1 VEVVDVDPAPER
13 RSDLEE
19 DPLLQAVAQ
28 GVAEVRWR
36 NALVVA
42 GVRLFVG
49 VLGLTFLGLGGLFP
63 GRLAPALVV
72 PALLVY
78 LGFALVAAWLLR
90 RRWRVTAVAAAAA
103 VVDIALVSS
112 AILAAT
118 EPGAASFV
126 PLGYMVGILLLLPLF
141 GALALPARLAGPLA
155 VAAILVQLAL
165 GLRAG
170 IPVLFLAL
178 GTVCACAF
186 AGVVIW
192 ASRWMVKLAAE
203 RAVTEATAS
212 MAANH
217 ARAMEAAH
225 AEIAAQRDRL
235 VAAQNEAEAL
245 AQLIVHDL
253 KNPLA
258 ALLQYISLAEAELK
272 TVEGAAGLVDYLESA
287 SAEGRRLSKLIGD
300 LLLVYRLERGVMA
313 PAREQVPLALVLL
326 SVVRRHALRAEERGV
341 VVEVEADE
349 DLMVAAD
356 LDLVQRM
363 LENLLSNAL
372 RHVGRG
378 DRVRMDARLSDGRL
392 RIAVRNSGPPVVPEL
407 RGRLF
412 DRFVSGGR
420 REWQNAGLGL
430 YLCRLVAEAHAGSI
444 ALVDVPGWNV
454 SFEVNMPMS
463 PAAAEASA
471 PAQLSAAR

>member
-1 VEVVDVDPAPER
+1 MVELDPKQEHR
-13 RSDLEE
+13 GGLEE

-36 NALVVA
+36 NALAVA

-49 VLGLTFLGLGGLFP
+49 VLALAFFVLSGLSRGP
-63 GRLAPALVV
+63 VAPALVI
-72 PALLVY
+72 PALVVY
-78 LGFALVAAWLLR
+78 VGFALVAAWLLR
-90 RRWRVTAVAAAAA
+90 RRWRVTAVAFAAA
-103 VVDIALVSS
+103 VADVALVST
-112 AILAAT
+112 AILSAT

-170 IPVLFLAL
+170 IPVLLLAL

-186 AGVVIW
+186 AAVAIW
-192 ASRWMVKLAAE
+192 ASRWMVRLATE
-203 RAVTEATAS
+203 RAVTEATGS
-212 MAANH
+212 MAAHH

-258 ALLQYISLAEAELK
+258 ALLQYVSLAEAELK
-272 TVEGAAGLVDYLESA
+272 MVPGATGLVDYLGHA
-287 SAEGRRLSKLIGD
+287 SAEGHRLSKLIGD

-349 DLMVAAD
+349 DLVVPAD
-356 LDLVQRM
+356 LDLLQRM

-378 DRVRMDARLSDGRL
+378 DRVRMDARLTDGSL
-392 RIAVRNSGPPVVPEL
+392 RIAVRNSGPPVAPEL

-454 SFEVNMPMS
+454 SFEVNMPVCTS
-463 PAAAEASA
+463 VEEATA
-471 PAQLSAAR
+471 PVPVSAAR